1 MIAKTPSLSITTT
14 SSLLP
19 TGLLNLNAD
28 LADLISRLG
37 TGISQH
43 ARLLT
48 LTHTHTET
56 RPDNFVV
63 ERMQGYEAV
72 NDLFRFDLD
81 VLSVNTMLN
90 LAPLLGEPFTLR
102 LLLADGS
109 YKAWHGYCTESRWEG
124 TDGGVARY
132 KLRLEPFL
140 AFLRLRTD
148 SFIFQGKNT
157 QEIITELMAD
167 YPQAHFR
174 FEVTRPLPTRDICTQ
189 YRESDL
195 DFITRILARDGLSY
209 RFEHDQT
216 GADEQADDGASL
228 QAAHTMVIFDHL
240 APMPD
245 LQSSDLSN
253 GRSLRFSGM
262 RAADNEDA
270 VDGLISR
277 HQVVTTRVATSSWL
291 ASQVAA
297 PSSEA
302 QSPLL
307 SNGLNES
314 KALPQLQAY
323 DEAGH
328 GQFATAAEAEDWAQL
343 QSLAYS
349 MQSVMLDGQGAVRSL
364 SAGNTID
371 LSDHDTYGL
380 DAANPNANNGA
391 DGFKVLSVEHEAVN
405 NLGAGVPHHIQLA
418 EAEDGTY
425 RNRFTAIPAG
435 VAVLP
440 SPQSRLMPSIGH
452 QGYEH
457 QSLGKQINGRHM
469 TSTPA
474 SPRKAIALGVQT
486 ALVVGLADAVTTS
499 SRDHQVRIQFHWQ
512 RGVSP
517 NAGGL
522 TDTGNAVDTIGNAP
536 NDETSGTWVR
546 VAESVAGPNFG
557 SSFTPRIGSEVL
569 VDFMH
574 GDLDQPIIVASVY
587 NGVDTPPFS
596 AGVDG
601 GLDHGGVVSGW
612 HSHNFNGDGYNQW
625 LVDDMQSELQT
636 QLLSSH
642 ANSALNLG
650 FMRARSPASAARG
663 LPRGLGLEARTD
675 AWGHVRGEQGVL
687 VSTTRRS
694 QQGASVQS
702 YQLDTV
708 EANAQLQAANA
719 LNKAMRDSA
728 VAQLAQVSDV
738 ALKTHPDHAKK
749 ISPEQGTDAQRALRF
764 DKAVVAIDSAAN
776 LNHTSAGSQ
785 LLYAQQHVSWTTQGD
800 SHWVA
805 KHTASINSGE
815 ASTLYTHA
823 GGMTVTAAHAPVSLA
838 AHTNALEMLSDQ
850 STTITS
856 TDAAIL
862 VEAQQSITLQAGQSS
877 IVLEGGNITIKC
889 PGNFSVKGGSHPFT
903 GGGRD
908 RAELRSLPNTTSE
921 VKSYDQQFVIID
933 QKTGEPA
940 APRDYK
946 IIGGHPGFTAEELDS
961 DSKTLL
967 MTGSSP
973 EEVTLILGKQKA
985 LKISEY
991 KS

>member
-1 MIAKTPSLSITTT
+1 MPQLS
-14 SSLLP
+14 SSLTASSLTTLTP
-19 TGLLNLNAD
+19 D
-28 LADLISRLG
+28 LAALISRLG

-63 ERMQGYEAV
+63 ERMVCVEAV
-72 NDLFRFDLD
+72 NDLFRFDVE

-109 YKAWHGYCTESRWEG
+109 YRAWQGYCTEARWQG
-124 TDGGVARY
+124 TDGGIASY

-174 FEVTRPLPTRDICTQ
+174 FEVTRTLPVRDICTQ

-216 GADEQADDGASL
+216 GADELADDSASL

-240 APMPD
+240 ATIPD

-253 GRSLRFSGM
+253 GRSVRFAGM
-262 RAADNEDA
+262 RAADSEDA
-270 VDGLISR
+270 VDGFTSR

-291 ASQVAA
+291 ASQVVA

-302 QSPLL
+302 QSPIL
-307 SNGLNES
+307 SDGLNDS
-314 KALPQLQAY
+314 TALPSAIPTLQAY

-328 GQFATAAEAEDWAQL
+328 GQFATAAEADDWAQL
-343 QSLAYS
+343 QSLAYT
-349 MQSVMLDGQGAVRSL
+349 MENVMLDGQGAVRGL
-364 SAGNTID
+364 SAGCTID
-371 LSDHDTYGL
+371 MTGHDTYGVV
-380 DAANPNANNGA
+380 ANQPNASNGV
-391 DGFKVLSVEHEAVN
+391 DGFKVLSVHHEAVN
-405 NLGAGVPHHIQLA
+405 NLGAGLPHHLQLA

-440 SPQSRLMPSIGH
+440 SPQSRLTQTNGGH
-452 QGYEH
+452 AHDNHGH
-457 QSLGKQINGRHM
+457 
-469 TSTPA
+469 A
-474 SPRKAIALGVQT
+474 SPRQAIALGVQT
-486 ALVVGLADAVTTS
+486 ALVVGLPDAVTTS

-512 RGVSP
+512 RGESP
-517 NAGGL
+517 NVGGL
-522 TDTGNAVDTIGNAP
+522 TETGNAVDTIGNAP
-536 NDETSGTWVR
+536 NNETSGTWVR
-546 VAESVAGPNFG
+546 VAESIAGPNYG
-557 SSFTPRIGSEVL
+557 SSFTPRIGSEVV

-574 GDLDQPIIVASVY
+574 GDVDQPIIVAAVY

-612 HSHNFNGDGYNQW
+612 HTHNFSQAGDDDKHGYNQW
-625 LVDDMQSELQT
+625 LVDDMSSQLQT
-636 QLLSSH
+636 QLLSSS

-650 FMRARSPASAARG
+650 FLSARSPASAARG
-663 LPRGLGLEARTD
+663 RPRGLGLEARTD
-675 AWGHVRGEQGVL
+675 AWGHVRANQGVL
-687 VSTTRRS
+687 LSTTRRS
-694 QQGASVQS
+694 QLGSSVQS
-702 YQLDTV
+702 FVLDTA
-708 EANAQLQAANA
+708 EATAQLHAATELNQALRN
-719 LNKAMRDSA
+719 SA
-728 VAQLAQVSDV
+728 VAQGAQVSDI

-749 ISPEQGTDAQRALRF
+749 ISPVQGSEAQQALRF
-764 DKAVVAIDSAAN
+764 EKPLIAVESAAT
-776 LNHTSAGSQ
+776 LNQSSAGSQ
-785 LLYAQQHVSWTTQGD
+785 LLFAQQHLSWTTQGD

-805 KHTASINSGE
+805 KYTASLNSGE

-823 GGMTVTAAHAPVSLA
+823 GGMTFTAAHAPVSLA
-838 AHTNALEMLSDQ
+838 AHTNALEMLSNQ
-850 STTITS
+850 STTVTS
-856 TDAAIL
+856 SDAAIL
-862 VEAQQSITLQAGQSS
+862 VEAQQSIILQAGQSS

-889 PGNFSVKGGSHPFT
+889 PGNFSVKGGRHVFM
-903 GGGRD
+903 GGGSDAAEFGRLPDTRD
-908 RAELRSLPNTTSE
+908 KLYDEQVRAINKL
-921 VKSYDQQFVIID
+921 
-933 QKTGEPA
+933 TGEPISFL
-940 APRDYK
+940 PYK
-946 IIGGHPGFTAEELDS
+946 IQTAEGEVFYGETDEEGKTIRVATMQAQNIKVFWGELPQYLT
-961 DSKTLL
+961 K
-967 MTGSSP
+967 GR
-973 EEVTLILGKQKA
+973 V
-985 LKISEY
+985 
-991 KS
+991 

>member
-1 MIAKTPSLSITTT
+1 LATLTP
-14 SSLLP
+14 
-19 TGLLNLNAD
+19 D

-63 ERMQGYEAV
+63 ERMVGVEAI
-72 NDLFRFDLD
+72 NDLFRFDVE

-109 YKAWHGYCTESRWEG
+109 YRAWQGYCTEARWEG
-124 TDGGVARY
+124 TDGGIARY

-140 AFLRLRTD
+140 AFLRLRMD

-157 QEIITELMAD
+157 LDIITELMAD

-174 FEVTRPLPTRDICTQ
+174 FEVTRTLPVREICTQ

-216 GADEQADDGASL
+216 GADELADDGASL

-253 GRSLRFSGM
+253 GRSLRFAGM
-262 RAADNEDA
+262 RAADSEDA
-270 VDGLISR
+270 VDGFTGA
-277 HQVVTTRVATSSWL
+277 HKVVTTRVATSSWL
-291 ASQVAA
+291 ATQVSA

-302 QSPLL
+302 DSPML
-307 SNGLNES
+307 SDGVNDSTTLPS
-314 KALPQLQAY
+314 ALPTLQAY
-323 DEAGH
+323 SEAGH
-328 GQFATAAEAEDWAQL
+328 GQFANTAEADDWAQL
-343 QSLAYS
+343 QSLAYT
-349 MQSVMLDGQGAVRSL
+349 MESVIIDGQGAVRSL
-364 SAGNTID
+364 SAGCTMD
-371 LSDHDTYGL
+371 MTGHDTYGI
-380 DAANPNANNGA
+380 DATQPSTNNGA
-391 DGFKVLSVEHEAVN
+391 EGFKVLSVQHEAVN
-405 NLGAGVPHHIQLA
+405 NLGAGLPHHIELA
-418 EAEDGTY
+418 EAKDGTY

-440 SPQSRLMPSIGH
+440 SPQSRLMQTNGGH
-452 QGYEH
+452 AHYH
-457 QSLGKQINGRHM
+457 HSN
-469 TSTPA
+469 A
-474 SPRKAIALGVQT
+474 SPRQAIALGVQT
-486 ALVVGLADAVTTS
+486 ALVVGLPNAVTTS

-512 RGVSP
+512 RGESP
-517 NAGGL
+517 NAGDL
-522 TDTGNAVDTIGNAP
+522 TETGNAVDTIGNAP
-536 NDETSGTWVR
+536 NNETSGTWVR
-546 VAESVAGPNFG
+546 VAESIAGPNYG
-557 SSFTPRIGSEVL
+557 SSFTPRIGSEVV

-574 GDLDQPIIVASVY
+574 GDLDQPIIVAAVY

-601 GLDHGGVVSGW
+601 GLDHAGVVSGW

-625 LVDDMQSELQT
+625 LVDDMTYELQT
-636 QLLSSH
+636 QLLSSS

-650 FMRARSPASAARG
+650 FLSARSPASAARG
-663 LPRGLGLEARTD
+663 RPRGLGLEARTD

-687 VSTTRRS
+687 LSTTRRS
-694 QQGASVQS
+694 QLGSSVQS
-702 YQLDTV
+702 FVLDTA
-708 EANAQLQAANA
+708 EATAQLNAATA
-719 LNKAMRDSA
+719 LNKALQTSA
-728 VAQLAQVSDV
+728 VAQGAQVSDI
-738 ALKTHPDHAKK
+738 ALQTHPDHAKK
-749 ISPEQGTDAQRALRF
+749 ISPVQDSEAQQALRF
-764 DKAVVAIDSAAN
+764 EKPVVAVESAAN

-785 LLYAQQHVSWTTQGD
+785 LLFAQQHLSWTTQGD

-805 KHTASINSGE
+805 KHTASLNSGE
-815 ASTLYTHA
+815 ATTLYTHA
-823 GGMTVTAAHAPVSLA
+823 GGMTFTAAHAPVSLA

-850 STTITS
+850 STTVTS
-856 TDAAIL
+856 SDAAIV

-877 IVLEGGNITIKC
+877 ITLEGGNITIKC

-903 GGGRD
+903 GGGSDAANLERLPD
-908 RAELRSLPNTTSE
+908 ITANVNIYDEQFHLIDHDTSRSIVNTKYRIKD
-921 VKSYDQQFVIID
+921 VNGNWHYG
-933 QKTGEPA
+933 KTDTNG
-940 APRDYK
+940 
-946 IIGGHPGFTAEELDS
+946 
-961 DSKTLL
+961 KTERIY
-967 MTGSSP
+967 TGSMI
-973 EEVTLILGKQKA
+973 ILKTVEL
-985 LKISEY
+985 LK
-991 KS
+991 